1 MGINDAN
8 QNLSLGK
15 LRRATDPGSV
25 SNDTTEGGLGQHAAG
40 TTTANAAVSMSSFT
54 LSAVS
59 ASLSK
64 SAFHDEG
71 TNSVVKMQFEGVG
84 SRFLARIARHHEN
97 FVWKAIQ
104 LSGSLG
110 SVYNTASAQQPN
122 YTGSFTAGA
131 ISNVT
136 SGQPDDGD
144 GARAEFQAAHSRDFK
159 VSMSAAYVDDRVA
172 TGFNDH
178 ITNYNKYIIG
188 ITQVEDTYNSVAI
201 TCFTPDTKLTL
212 ADGTQKEI
220 QELAIGDELLSM
232 RMPNAKTED
241 EHPMVASEVSFAEY
255 CITELGESEV
265 VTSKIINMFFDFAD
279 EYYIINGDIKV
290 TGEHPFFIKVP
301 DGFYLGTEGRD
312 TREFWAWEY
321 VRNLQVGQIMYD
333 KDMKEIPIDTI
344 EEIEKE
350 IEIVNIDVDGN
361 NTYFAE
367 GILVHNKGSDAKPV
381 DNAAHTFTENPGVG
395 GTAI

>member
-1 MGINDAN
+1 MAKT
-8 QNLSLGK
+8 NLSLGK
-15 LRRATDPGSV
+15 LRRATDPANV
-25 SNDTTEGGLGQHAAG
+25 SSDSTANSKLRADAAG
-40 TTTANAAVSMSSFT
+40 VSSGNNFKISEFAVDEVSS
-54 LSAVS
+54 
-59 ASLSK
+59 SLSG
-64 SAFHDEG
+64 SRFMDEG
-71 TNSVVKMQFEGVG
+71 TAETYKIEFKSAG
-84 SRFLARIARHHEN
+84 SRFLARIARHKEN
-97 FVWKAIQ
+97 FFWEAATG
-104 LSGSLG
+104 LSVS
-110 SVYNTASAQQPN
+110 SANN
-122 YTGSFTAGA
+122 YTGSITAAA
-131 ISNVT
+131 ISNIT
-136 SGQPDDGD
+136 TAIA
-144 GARAEFQAAHSRDFK
+144 GAQD
-159 VSMSAAYVDDRVA
+159 SMSAAHAGDKRVSMSGAYVDDQVA
-172 TGFNDH
+172 TGFNASA
-178 ITNYNKYIIG
+178 TNYNKKILHL
-188 ITQVEDTYNSVAI
+188 TQVEDTYNSVAI